1 MVQLLEI
8 YHATQEGC
16 IFFGDMYNE
25 LKGENLLV
33 RGNLIVIWWTLS
45 HWVNHYAAAE

>member
-16 IFFGDMYNE
+16 IYFGNMYKE
-25 LKGENLLV
+25 IRKLKGVVPGHAFVVEKV
-33 RGNLIVIWWTLS
+33 GAKGETIIYFTF
-45 HWVNHYAAAE
+45 